1 MTAAQLKNYF
11 RQQLVAQRQI
21 AQEFNVL
28 DALVDFISQAVTNG
42 IPAWTAALTFNLDGS
57 GDGSYTTHPDS
68 NGALR
73 FWKTKTDD
81 NINNEPPTNP
91 AVSENDNWI
100 EVSPSDG
107 SGIKEWAPGIFGEGL
122 IIVYADLGSPDPDP
136 GFYKLQVAERPF
148 ESTNLITELG
158 DDKWIRIGG
167 PGGDPGGGG
176 GYEPKTFAAELT
188 FEKNFVMVLD
198 PQPGAIAFTL
208 DDTDAE
214 AGNVN
219 KVYIKANGV
228 NTPTYSADF
237 IPQSVSWLNTIN
249 RWNVLYFEFSA
260 SGKVNYWV
268 TYE

>member
-28 DALVDFISQAVTNG
+28 DALVDFISQAVTSG
-42 IPAWTAALTFNLDGS
+42 IPAWTAALTFNIDGT

-73 FWKTKTDD
+73 FWKTKTDE

-91 AVSENDNWI
+91 ATTENTHWI

-148 ESTNLITELG
+148 ASTNLITELG
-158 DDKWIRIGG
+158 AGDWIRIGSPAQELAASTG
-167 PGGDPGGGG
+167 AEVAFDRPRRYGYPTAITGNITFSFTNAIEGMTQVMRHNDSTIPTLPASSKLLSGEYTISVNNYIYFVCILKGDTK
-176 GYEPKTFAAELT
+176 EVHVTISQEL
-188 FEKNFVMVLD
+188 V
-198 PQPGAIAFTL
+198 
-208 DDTDAE
+208 
-214 AGNVN
+214 
-219 KVYIKANGV
+219 
-228 NTPTYSADF
+228 
-237 IPQSVSWLNTIN
+237 
-249 RWNVLYFEFSA
+249 
-260 SGKVNYWV
+260 
-268 TYE
+268 